1 MSKPLE
7 HTKRT
12 GKFARKLKQKDIYEW
27 IMANGYYPESYVLPP
42 CFSVTRHPAF
52 GKKYFPIPARGA
64 YSPKS
69 SNLAQVHFPKSN
81 LADRTFSIIDPEI
94 HCDIAYEIARNWN
107 KILKIIFNP
116 KNLVHSY
123 SFPIPLD
130 TNKPGVIGKLR
141 SGRMIYEFIEMAE
154 NDVSSESFQYAY
166 LVKAD
171 IKSFY
176 PTVYTHSL
184 SWAFHGKSYIR
195 AKKRRHDYNHVGN
208 RIDRLFQRS
217 NDDHTNGVAIG
228 PAVSDVVTELL
239 LARVDTLFSKSLTS
253 PDRFLAVRFKDD
265 YRILCQSE
273 GEAKSI
279 IKSLQSAL
287 REYDLD
293 LSEEKTT
300 ISKLPDGL
308 FRPWVSKYHAANP
321 KPKEEYTYKQFK
333 EVYLSVVATDR
344 ELPGTGI
351 VDRFLADIIKKDD
364 YKPNFEVSKKT
375 IPNIVSLLMMLAS
388 LRIKSFPKIL
398 GVIEAIMRSANND
411 WYTDQIGRYL
421 GNYLDTLTTNE
432 RDNRYQIIW
441 ILYFLKSNKMER
453 FIVKKYVF
461 KDAVVKSV
469 YSNRNNL
476 FNGCKDFKLFTG
488 IKTVAKSK
496 TLLEHLDVFS
506 PQ

>member
-1 MSKPLE
+1 
-7 HTKRT
+7 
-12 GKFARKLKQKDIYEW
+12 
-27 IMANGYYPESYVLPP
+27 
-42 CFSVTRHPAF
+42 
-52 GKKYFPIPARGA
+52 
-64 YSPKS
+64 
-69 SNLAQVHFPKSN
+69 
-81 LADRTFSIIDPEI
+81 
-94 HCDIAYEIARNWN
+94 
-107 KILKIIFNP
+107 
-116 KNLVHSY
+116 
-123 SFPIPLD
+123 
-130 TNKPGVIGKLR
+130 
-141 SGRMIYEFIEMAE
+141 MIYEFIEMAE
-154 NDVSSESFQYAY
+154 NDVSSESFQYTY

-195 AKKRRHDYNHVGN
+195 AKKRRHDYSHVGN

-228 PAVSDVVTELL
+228 PVVSDVVTELL
-239 LARVDTLFSKSLTS
+239 LARVDTLFSKALTS

-273 GEAKSI
+273 NDAKSI
-279 IKSLQSAL
+279 IKSLQNAL

-293 LSEEKTT
+293 ISEDKTT
-300 ISKLPDGL
+300 ISRLPDGL

-321 KPKEEYTYKQFK
+321 KPKDEYTYKQFK

-351 VDRFLADIIKKDD
+351 VDRFLADIVTKDD

-375 IPNIVSLLMMLAS
+375 VPNIISLLMMLAS

-398 GVIEAIMRSANND
+398 GVIEAIMRSANNG
-411 WYTDQIGRYL
+411 WYTEQIGKYL
-421 GNYLDTLTTNE
+421 ANYLHGLAANE

-441 ILYFLKSNKMER
+441 ILYFLKSNKMEK
-453 FIVKKYVF
+453 FISKKYAF
-461 KDAVVKSV
+461 KDPVVKSV
-469 YSNRNNL
+469 QSNRSNL
-476 FNGCKDFKLFTG
+476 FGNCKDFKLFTG
-488 IKTVAKSK
+488 IKTVAKNK
-496 TLLEHLDVFS
+496 TLLEHLDIFS

>member
-1 MSKPLE
+1 MSKPSE

-12 GKFARKLKQKDIYEW
+12 AKFTRKLKQKDIYEW
-27 IMANGYYPESYVLPP
+27 IMMNGYYPESYVLPP
-42 CFSVTRHPAF
+42 CFNVTRYPKY
-52 GKKYFPIPARGA
+52 GKKYFTIDSKGN

-69 SNLAQVHFPKSN
+69 AYLSQIHFPKSN

-94 HCDIAYEIARNWN
+94 HCDIAYEIAHNWK
-107 KILKIIFNP
+107 KILRIIFNP

-123 SFPIPLD
+123 SFPIPVD
-130 TNKPGVIGKLR
+130 TNQPGAIGKLR

-154 NDVSSESFQYAY
+154 NDVSSESFQYEY

-171 IKSFY
+171 IKNFY
-176 PTVYTHSL
+176 PSVYTHSL

-195 AKKRRHDYNHVGN
+195 AKKRRRDYKQVGN
-208 RIDRLFQRS
+208 RIDKLFQRS

-228 PAVSDVVTELL
+228 PSVSDVITELL
-239 LARVDTLFSKSLTS
+239 LARVDTLFSKSLN
-253 PDRFLAVRFKDD
+253 PPEKYLAVRFKDD

-273 GEAKSI
+273 SDAKYI
-279 IKSLQSAL
+279 IKCLQNAL

-293 LSEEKTT
+293 LSAEKTT
-300 ISKLPDGL
+300 IDRLPDGL

-321 KPKEEYTYKQFK
+321 KPKDEYTYKQFK
-333 EVYLSVVATDR
+333 EVYLSVIATDR
-344 ELPGTGI
+344 EFPGTGI
-351 VDRFLADIIKKDD
+351 VDRFLADIITKD
-364 YKPNFEVSKKT
+364 YKPNFAVSKKT
-375 IPNIVSLLMMLAS
+375 VPNIISLLMMLAT

-398 GVIEAIMRSANND
+398 GVIEAIMRSANNV
-411 WYTDQIGRYL
+411 WYTVQIGKYL
-421 GNYLDTLTTNE
+421 ANYLHAFASNE

-453 FIVKKYVF
+453 FIVTTYAF
-461 KDAVVKSV
+461 KDPLVKSIQ
-469 YSNRNNL
+469 SNRNNL
-476 FNGCKDFKLFTG
+476 FGRCKDFKLFTG
-488 IKTVAKSK
+488 IKTTAKNK

>member
-1 MSKPLE
+1 MSKPSE

-12 GKFARKLKQKDIYEW
+12 AKFARKLKHKDIYDW

-42 CFSVTRHPAF
+42 CFNVTHYPAF
-52 GKKYFPIPARGA
+52 GKKYFPIGARGV

-94 HCDIAYEIARNWN
+94 HCDIAYEIAHNWN

-116 KNLVHSY
+116 QNLVHSY
-123 SFPIPLD
+123 SFPLPLD
-130 TNKPGVIGKLR
+130 TNNPGVIGKLR

-154 NDVSSESFQYAY
+154 NDVSSEAFQYAY

-184 SWAFHGKSYIR
+184 SWAFHGKSCTR
-195 AKKRRHDYNHVGN
+195 AKKRRHDYSYVGN

-228 PAVSDVVTELL
+228 PVVSDIVTELL
-239 LARVDTLFSKSLTS
+239 LARVDTLFSKALTS

-273 GEAKSI
+273 NDAKFI
-279 IKSLQSAL
+279 IKSLQNAL

-293 LSEEKTT
+293 ISEDKTT
-300 ISKLPDGL
+300 ISRLPDGL

-321 KPKEEYTYKQFK
+321 KPKDEYTYKQFK

-351 VDRFLADIIKKDD
+351 VDRFLADIVTND
-364 YKPNFEVSKKT
+364 YQPNFKVSKKT
-375 IPNIVSLLMMLAS
+375 VPNIISLLMMLAS

-398 GVIEAIMRSANND
+398 GVIEAIMRAANND
-411 WYTDQIGRYL
+411 WYTEQIGKYL
-421 GNYLDTLTTNE
+421 ANYLDGLAVNE

-441 ILYFLKSNKMER
+441 ILYFLKSNEMEK
-453 FIVKKYVF
+453 FILKKYAF
-461 KDAVVKSV
+461 KDPVVKSV
-469 YSNRNNL
+469 QSNRNNL
-476 FNGCKDFKLFTG
+476 FTNCKDFKLFTG
-488 IKTVAKSK
+488 IKTIAKNK